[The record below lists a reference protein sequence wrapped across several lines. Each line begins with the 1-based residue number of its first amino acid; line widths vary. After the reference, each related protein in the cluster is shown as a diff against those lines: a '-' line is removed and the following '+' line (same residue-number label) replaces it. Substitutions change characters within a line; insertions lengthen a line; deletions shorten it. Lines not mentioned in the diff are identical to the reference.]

1 MTIETYVKQSNN
13 WKRINKYYLKN
24 NNNWSQIKKKYI
36 KEDGIWKL
44 VYEYLPEWEF
54 ITTPTI
60 NDTGRG
66 VDYSVDNNH
75 IAIVHED
82 ASLGYLSILDRNNN
96 YNIIPNVPILEGQG
110 RNVKY
115 SPDGKYLAVAHEG
128 GKRLTV
134 LSIGFGT
141 ITVNIDPENIG
152 AQWSILEDVE
162 ETNSVYNIIS
172 TTPSIGLVNPQ
183 DLEFTSDSSK

>member
-1 MTIETYVKQSNN
+1 MTVETYVKQSNN

-54 ITTPTI
+54 ITTPSI
-60 NDTGRG
+60 SGTGRG
-66 VDYSVDNNH
+66 ADYSIDNNH
-75 IAIVHED
+75 IAIAHED

-115 SPDGKYLAVAHEG
+115 SPDGKYLAVIHES
-128 GKRLTV
+128 GKRLTIYQIGVGV
-134 LSIGFGT
+134 LT
-141 ITVNIDPENIG
+141 INIEPFDLG
-152 AQWSILEDVE
+152 AQWQILEDIQE
-162 ETNSVYNIIS
+162 STSIYNIIS
-172 TTPSIGLVNPQ
+172 TTPSIGTVNPQ
-183 DLEFTSDSSK
+183 DLEFLLQWKF